1 MEGLLL
7 NQKPAK
13 RRHHFL
19 RIKRMRN
26 FRVNFPNFLSLRSIP
41 GRIKDLFYGL
51 TGLLYHNPLLP
62 KAIFISCGSLL
73 GAGAV
78 FLVAF
83 ALMAPELPPGNMGS
97 VLNSAGHVSEQ
108 FPSDRVVLPPEDHD
122 WAALSAWDDQ
132 RGEQTGAGTA
142 ETDRTVDFEY
152 PVRPKETLS
161 EIAYA
166 YAIPLEVLAYY
177 NRIANPNRIRE
188 GTVIK
193 IPSLDNQKAA
203 AQQMVRQPR
212 KVSAAAGIKTARI
225 NYETRANG
233 EGAGV
238 TVHFSIADPPVE
250 TLQSFEWDFGDG
262 KRGFKADPIYEYAA
276 PKTYVVRLTARDA
289 QGVIYRSNPVYIDVP
304 HPGSAAEYSTTKFIT
319 LSSPD
324 DFFVVNGVIT
334 AVARYPSVEAA
345 PLDFSESDQY
355 LTKVRFTKPGFY
367 GITVNEASHPEQFY
381 SIFVSPIPTMHADSA
396 QESFNWYR
404 TQFNTGTMS
413 NCGPASASMAIGWSL
428 GKYFPVSSV
437 RQSVGWQGDG
447 GTSLEELLRAIK
459 AQGVPATLS
468 PVRNVQSVKDVIDSG
483 GIAVVLF
490 HTDGVKTARQDPARD
505 LFGKYYNDSVG
516 HYIVIK
522 GYSLNGEYF
531 VTYDPIPSDWGSNS
545 FRYGDDVSMIGRNR
559 YYSSEELLRSLRR
572 ADMIVVPRGE

>member
-1 MEGLLL
+1 MSGLL
-7 NQKPAK
+7 
-13 RRHHFL
+13 
-19 RIKRMRN
+19 
-26 FRVNFPNFLSLRSIP
+26 S
-41 GRIKDLFYGL
+41 
-51 TGLLYHNPLLP
+51 HNPLLP
-62 KAIFISCGSLL
+62 KAVFISCGALL

-83 ALMAPELPPGNMGS
+83 ALMAPELPPDNMVS
-97 VLNSAGHVSEQ
+97 ALNRAGYVSEQ
-108 FPSDRVVLPPEDHD
+108 FPSDRVVLPTEDND
-122 WAALSAWDDQ
+122 WAVLSAWDDR

-152 PVRPKETLS
+152 SIRPKETLS

-177 NRIANPNRIRE
+177 NRITNPNRIRE

-203 AQQMVRQPR
+203 AQQMARQPPR
-212 KVSAAAGIKTARI
+212 RASAAAGTRAARI
-225 NYETRANG
+225 SCETRANG
-233 EGAGV
+233 DVAGAGV

-262 KRGFKADPIYEYAA
+262 KRGFRADPIYEYTV

-324 DFFVVNGVIT
+324 DFFVVNGAIT
-334 AVARYPSVEAA
+334 AVARYPSVEEA

-367 GITVNEASHPEQFY
+367 GITVNEASHPEQCY
-381 SIFVSPIPTMHADSA
+381 SVFVSPIPTMHADSA

-404 TQFNTGTMS
+404 TQFNTGTTS

-428 GKYFPVSSV
+428 GKYFSVSSV
-437 RQSVGWQGDG
+437 RQFIGWQGDG
-447 GTSLEELLRAIK
+447 GTSLEELLRVIK

-468 PVRNVQSVKDVIDSG
+468 PVQNVQSIKDVIDSG
-483 GIAVVLF
+483 SIAVVLF
-490 HTDGVKTARQDPARD
+490 HTDGVKTARQDPAQD

-522 GYSLNGEYF
+522 GYSLNGEYL

-559 YYSSEELLRSLRR
+559 YYSSAELLRSLRR
-572 ADMIVVPRGE
+572 ADMIVVPREK